1 MLDIHQIRE
10 LLPHR
15 YPFLMVDRVL
25 EMGDDKAVA
34 IKNVSANEPHF
45 EGHFPDYPIM
55 PGVLIAEALAQTG
68 ALLIMNT
75 FEDPKSK
82 LVLFAKIEDCR
93 FRKPVFPGD
102 QLRLE
107 VEFIVNKARVAKM
120 SGKAYV
126 GDNLVADGVMMC
138 QIIDKPTPEPTSQP
152 GEEA

>member
-15 YPFLMVDRVL
+15 YPFLMVDRVIEL
-25 EMGDDKAVA
+25 GESTAVA

-45 EGHFPDYPIM
+45 EGHFPEYPIM

-68 ALLIMNT
+68 ALLIMSG

-93 FRKPVFPGD
+93 FRRPVFPGD

-107 VEFIVNKARVAKM
+107 VEFLVNKKRVAKM
-120 SGKAYV
+120 AGKAYV
-126 GDNLVADGVMMC
+126 GDDLVADGVMMC
-138 QIIDKPTPEPTSQP
+138 QIIDKPAPEPKSEP
-152 GEEA
+152 SAGA